1 MRDQN
6 TSGLSIG
13 ECATL
18 ACLMEAG
25 APKPGNVHPDADFED
40 MTFADLETSAAAIGP
55 IFDNA
60 ERRGVGRTVVDA
72 VRVTRQAV
80 GTNTN
85 LGMVLLMA
93 PLASVPCDVRIS
105 EGVGSVL
112 DALDRDD
119 ARQVYEAIRLAKPG
133 GLGREAVADVADGP
147 PSSLVEAMRWAAD
160 RDLVARQYAN
170 GFHEVLELVVPWLVE
185 ADARGQSPDAM
196 IVEVQLRLMSEF
208 PDSLIA
214 RKCGAAIARQAQD
227 RAAEVLSVA
236 SSVDEAYQRAISDFD
251 DWLRGDGH
259 RRNPGTTADL
269 IAAGLFVA
277 LREGTMGFPSWS
289 KTTAA
294 TTIRVK

>member
-1 MRDQN
+1 PR
-6 TSGLSIG
+6 
-13 ECATL
+13 
-18 ACLMEAG
+18 
-25 APKPGNVHPDADFED
+25 
-40 MTFADLETSAAAIGP
+40 
-55 IFDNA
+55 
-60 ERRGVGRTVVDA
+60 
-72 VRVTRQAV
+72 
-80 GTNTN
+80 
-85 LGMVLLMA
+85 
-93 PLASVPCDVRIS
+93 DVRIS

-133 GLGREAVADVADGP
+133 GLGREAVADVAEGP
-147 PSSLVEAMRWAAD
+147 PSSLIEAMRRAAD

-196 IVEVQLRLMSEF
+196 IVEVQLRLMCEF

-236 SSVDEAYQRAISDFD
+236 SSVDEAYQRAVSDFD

-294 TTIRVK
+294 TKIRVKLKKNP

>member
-6 TSGLSIG
+6 TSGRSIG

-18 ACLMEAG
+18 ACLVEAG
-25 APKPGNVHPDADFED
+25 APKPGNVHPGADFEE

-55 IFDNA
+55 IFDKA
-60 ERRGVGRTVVDA
+60 ERTGVGRTVVDA

-93 PLASVPCDVRIS
+93 PLASVPRDVRIS
-105 EGVGSVL
+105 EGVDSVL

-236 SSVDEAYQRAISDFD
+236 SSVDEAYQRAVSDFD

-294 TTIRVK
+294 ATIRVK